1 MSSAPKREIHGP
13 RAVIRFIARSGK
25 RIGVTVLGFL
35 VLLAGVIMM
44 VTPGPGAVAIIAGL
58 AILATEYTWA
68 EIMLDKVKEKARQA
82 GNAVRKRRRR
92 GNPDPDQEPEP
103 PA

>member
-1 MSSAPKREIHGP
+1 MSSAPKRELQGP
-13 RAVIRFIARSGK
+13 RAVLRFIGRSGK

-35 VLLAGVIMM
+35 LLLAGAIMM
-44 VTPGPGAVAIIAGL
+44 VTPGPGTVAIIAGL

-82 GNAVRKRRRR
+82 GDAVRKRRRGKR
-92 GNPDPDQEPEP
+92 EQEPP
-103 PA
+103 S

>member
-1 MSSAPKREIHGP
+1 MTTAPKREIQGP

-25 RIGVTVLGFL
+25 RIGVTLLGFL
-35 VLLAGVIMM
+35 LLLAGGIML
-44 VTPGPGAVAIIAGL
+44 VTPGPGTVAIIAGL

-68 EIMLDKVKEKARQA
+68 EIMLDKVKTKAKQA
-82 GNAVRKRRRR
+82 GSAVRNRRRR
-92 GNPDPDQEPEP
+92 RKPGEEP

>member
-1 MSSAPKREIHGP
+1 MTTAPKREIQGP

-25 RIGVTVLGFL
+25 RIGVTLLGFL
-35 VLLAGVIMM
+35 LLLAGGIMM
-44 VTPGPGAVAIIAGL
+44 ITPGPGTVAIIAGL

-68 EIMLDKVKEKARQA
+68 EIMLDKVKTKAKQA
-82 GNAVRKRRRR
+82 GDAVRNRRRR
-92 GNPDPDQEPEP
+92 RKPGEEP

>member
-1 MSSAPKREIHGP
+1 MTTAPKREIQGP

-25 RIGVTVLGFL
+25 RIGVTLLGFL
-35 VLLAGVIMM
+35 LLLAGGIMLI
-44 VTPGPGAVAIIAGL
+44 TPGPGTVAIIAGL

-68 EIMLDKVKEKARQA
+68 EIMLDKVKTKAKQA
-82 GNAVRKRRRR
+82 GSAVRIRRRR
-92 GNPDPDQEPEP
+92 KPGEEP